1 MIDSGISWNQ
11 FGNKIIEKDV
21 SLACFHDRKKCAST
35 SEKKL
40 VLQFTTIYKDKVEYY
55 VLFKDNETLSHFY
68 LCKNMGSNRLT
79 YQMSL
84 LVSKRLLFRYLA
96 HFSVFDEPHL
106 QYELVVKMAIKAMK
120 LVISLL
126 CLANYVFADIFSGQ

>member
-1 MIDSGISWNQ
+1 MFPWPV
-11 FGNKIIEKDV
+11 FMKNKMCIK
-21 SLACFHDRKKCAST
+21 SLVVFKIH
-35 SEKKL
+35 
-40 VLQFTTIYKDKVEYY
+40 YKSKVDFS
-55 VLFKDNETLSHFY
+55 VFFKDNESPAPSNFY

-106 QYELVVKMAIKAMK
+106 QYELVVKMAIIAMK
-120 LVISLL
+120 LVIALL
-126 CLANYVFADIFSGQ
+126 CLAKFVSADIFSGQ

>member
-1 MIDSGISWNQ
+1 MFPWHVFMTEKNVPQ
-11 FGNKIIEKDV
+11 QAKKI
-21 SLACFHDRKKCAST
+21 SLA
-35 SEKKL
+35 
-40 VLQFTTIYKDKVEYY
+40 VYYKDKFEYY

-106 QYELVVKMAIKAMK
+106 QYELVVKMAIIAMK
-120 LVISLL
+120 LVIALL

>member
-1 MIDSGISWNQ
+1 MFSWQ
-11 FGNKIIEKDV
+11 KKMCLNK
-21 SLACFHDRKKCAST
+21 R
-35 SEKKL
+35 KKL